1 VDVHQDSSEHI
12 KDKIQTKYE
21 ARRETILSD
30 ARQDAKTHRENRK
43 QRAEAEGESLL
54 KQEKH
59 HADEAAEHY
68 YNEQKAELET
78 QLKNAKKQLR
88 EQLEAT
94 VWEEMSIDQA
104 TVDAYLEQQL
114 QDTLSA
120 HGETTNDYEITF
132 SGETLQER
140 RIRASDNTKHYEER
154 FADLI
159 NDIIEQHWS
168 TMI

>member
-1 VDVHQDSSEHI
+1 MDVHQDSSEHI

-21 ARRETILSD
+21 AQKETILSK

-43 QRAEAEGESLL
+43 ERAIAEGKTLL

-78 QLKNAKKQLR
+78 QLKNTKKQLR
-88 EQLEAT
+88 DQLEAT
-94 VWEEMSIDQA
+94 VWEEMAFDQA
-104 TVDAYLEQQL
+104 TIDAYLEQRL

-120 HGETTNDYEITF
+120 HGETTSDYEITF
-132 SGETLQER
+132 AGETLQER
-140 RIRASDNTKHYEER
+140 RVWASDNTKHYEER
-154 FADLI
+154 FADLV

-168 TMI
+168 AMI